1 MFWLLANHHTNLKH
15 VWKKLFVLIFSK
27 SQTIL
32 GNFGMSRISS
42 FSNAHKVTTVK
53 KLKFYNVQDFLD
65 SQESTITLIVKIG
78 VQ

>member
-1 MFWLLANHHTNLKH
+1 MIFHMFSLLANHHTNLEQ
-15 VWKKLFVLIFSK
+15 ICYK

-32 GNFGMSRISS
+32 GNFGMSRI
-42 FSNAHKVTTVK
+42 FFLNAHKFKTVK
-53 KLKFYNVQDFLD
+53 KLKFYNVQDFPD